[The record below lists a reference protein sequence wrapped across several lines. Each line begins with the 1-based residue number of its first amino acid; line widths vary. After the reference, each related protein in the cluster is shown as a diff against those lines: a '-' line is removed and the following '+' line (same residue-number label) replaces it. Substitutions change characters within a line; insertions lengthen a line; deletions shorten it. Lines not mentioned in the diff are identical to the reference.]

1 MTPEEAN
8 REQALTALVEHVLR
22 WPNDPALSPTAW
34 SLAQGYLTLKARLS
48 AVEAERDQLR
58 AKFLS
63 ASQFL
68 ALHRQKGCDVPDF
81 RADRL
86 RADR

>member
-8 REQALTALVEHVLR
+8 REQALTALVDHVLR

-48 AVEAERDQLR
+48 AVEAERDQLKEHN
-58 AKFLS
+58 AGLWKIII
-63 ASQFL
+63 ASEL
-68 ALHRQKGCDVPDF
+68 APRTNEKDQLGTVQS
-81 RADRL
+81 
-86 RADR
+86 